1 MIEYLPALNACLNLS
16 SAVMLLIGRSKIR
29 KGDKAGHR
37 TYMLRAVGFS
47 TAFLISYLVFHYY
60 HGSTAFTGTGFA
72 RTFYFTLLLSHTILA
87 VANVPLV
94 AVALYHALGSRFE
107 RHKRVVR
114 WTYPV
119 WVYVSVTGVIIYL
132 MLYQIYRG

>member
-1 MIEYLPALNACLNLS
+1 MIEYLPALNACLNLT
-16 SAVMLLIGRSKIR
+16 SATMLLIGRSKIK
-29 KGDKAGHR
+29 KGDRAGHR
-37 TYMLRAVGFS
+37 AYMLRAVGFS
-47 TAFLISYLVFHYY
+47 TAFLVSYLVYHFF
-60 HGSTAFTGTGFA
+60 HGSTAFTGTGIA

-94 AVALYHALGSRFE
+94 GVALYHALGSRFE

-119 WVYVSVTGVIIYL
+119 WVYVSITGVIIYL
-132 MLYQIYRG
+132 MLYQIYRD